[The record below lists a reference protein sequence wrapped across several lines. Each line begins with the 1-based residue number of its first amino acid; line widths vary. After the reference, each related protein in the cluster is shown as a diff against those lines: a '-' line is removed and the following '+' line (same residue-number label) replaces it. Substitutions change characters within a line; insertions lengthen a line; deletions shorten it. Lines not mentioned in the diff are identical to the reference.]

1 MHTSF
6 ESLFSWA
13 HDAQWQNF
21 PTSPRALG
29 ELTGND
35 KSPLLTLA
43 FETCRDIVSAI
54 GYRRGEQADGALC
67 ACTAALC
74 QRETGYGTRSAC
86 AYRHCRYAPCRNG

>member
-35 KSPLLTLA
+35 KSPFADPRFLKPAATSFPLSATAGGSRLTTH
-43 FETCRDIVSAI
+43 F
-54 GYRRGEQADGALC
+54 
-67 ACTAALC
+67 
-74 QRETGYGTRSAC
+74 
-86 AYRHCRYAPCRNG
+86 APVPLRFVPWPKGNRLWH

>member
-43 FETCRDIVSAI
+43 FETCRDVQGWIIFKTFS
-54 GYRRGEQADGALC
+54 
-67 ACTAALC
+67 
-74 QRETGYGTRSAC
+74 
-86 AYRHCRYAPCRNG
+86 

>member
-35 KSPLLTLA
+35 KSPLLTSLLKPA
-43 FETCRDIVSAI
+43 ATSFPLSLPP
-54 GYRRGEQADGALC
+54 GGA
-67 ACTAALC
+67 
-74 QRETGYGTRSAC
+74 G
-86 AYRHCRYAPCRNG
+86 